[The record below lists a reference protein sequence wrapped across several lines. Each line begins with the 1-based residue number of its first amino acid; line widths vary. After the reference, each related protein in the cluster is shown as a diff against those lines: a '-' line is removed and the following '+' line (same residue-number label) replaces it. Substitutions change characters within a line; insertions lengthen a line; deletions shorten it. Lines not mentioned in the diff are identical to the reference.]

1 MKYTN
6 VQLSFINEDLFTFKN
21 VHENF
26 HFQSQSAQ
34 NDILIKNNRNWTF
47 SFKIGR
53 SVSCFNFE
61 FLTSNENIVIFGP
74 KISGVVFRAF
84 GIKFSTFIFFH
95 FRPTQKIYEISKL
108 DQQQS
113 DDINGDH
120 FTCVKLHIKLL
131 YLIWLNQ
138 IRSVA
143 VLQPLEIGCY
153 CLQSVAVAFKWL
165 QLVVIECNRLDLVVT
180 ACKS

>member
-34 NDILIKNNRNWTF
+34 NDILIKNNQNWTF

-120 FTCVKLHIKLL
+120 FTCVKLISNYCSWSDWTRL
-131 YLIWLNQ
+131 
-138 IRSVA
+138 A
-143 VLQPLEIGCY
+143 VLQPLEIDCN
-153 CLQSVAVAFKWL
+153 CLQSVEVAFKWL

>member
-1 MKYTN
+1 MKFTN
-6 VQLSFINEDLFTFKN
+6 VHLSFINEDLFTFKN

-34 NDILIKNNRNWTF
+34 NDILIKNDQNWTF

-61 FLTSNENIVIFGP
+61 FLTSNENIVIFGS

-84 GIKFSTFIFFH
+84 GIKFSTFNFFFH

-113 DDINGDH
+113 DDSIGDH

-143 VLQPLEIGCY
+143 TAWNWLQLLAIDCS
-153 CLQSVAVAFKWL
+153 CLQSVAVACKWL
-165 QLVVIECNRLDLVVT
+165 QLVVIAWNWL
-180 ACKS
+180 